1 MKKIGRL
8 RIKKVLLVI
17 FFLLTTAVLFSKI
30 ILKDIVQDDPEIF
43 TLHFTQEPVF
53 QLSNTP
59 VIIPPYSQWTAKP
72 CKEPQPNILAI
83 VHSSP
88 SHLLHRRAIRQT
100 WGSFS
105 PGKNMTIK
113 TVFVV
118 GRSKLPKIQQRL
130 EREADQHGDMV
141 VLEMVDSYTNL
152 TAKHLAGLRW
162 SIKNCP
168 RVAYIIKADDD
179 ALIDVRRALK
189 ILQSATLGRNVIA
202 CRIVP
207 EGTSPRRSG
216 KWMVTRQD
224 YPYQEYPE
232 YCSGLAYFGTMS
244 ALAGMYKA
252 ATSGKMP
259 YLWIDDVF
267 LTGFAATHAGVK
279 RLDMSVWFARTEQD
293 IIKWMKNGI
302 GEGHF
307 PWIVAEMSPRHW
319 PTDALSIWNR
329 IKQANN
335 KIPELTTNFNSLQQQ

>member
-8 RIKKVLLVI
+8 RIKRIIFII
-17 FFLLTTAVLFSKI
+17 FFLFSSAVILSKVI
-30 ILKDIVQDDPEIF
+30 TKDPTKDDPEIF
-43 TLHFTQEPVF
+43 SLPPAEEPVF
-53 QLSNTP
+53 QLPNTP
-59 VIIPPYSQWTAKP
+59 VIVPPYSQWIAKP
-72 CKEPQPNILAI
+72 CKEPQPTVLAI

-100 WGSFS
+100 WGSFP
-105 PGKNMTIK
+105 PGQNMTIK

-130 EREADQHGDMV
+130 EREAGQHGDIV
-141 VLEMVDSYTNL
+141 ALEMIDSYTNL

-162 SIKNCP
+162 GLKNCP
-168 RVAYIIKADDD
+168 RVAYIMKADDD
-179 ALIDVRRALK
+179 ALIDVRRAIK
-189 ILQSATLGRNVIA
+189 VLQSGSLGRNMLA

-244 ALAGMYKA
+244 AMAGMYQA

-267 LTGFAATHAGVK
+267 LTGFAATQAGVK
-279 RLDMSVWFARTEQD
+279 RLDMSVWFARTDQD
-293 IIKWMKNGI
+293 IIKWMKNGN
-302 GEGHF
+302 GERHF
-307 PWIVAEMSPRHW
+307 PWIVAEMSPRYW
-319 PTDALSIWNR
+319 PTDALSLWNR

-335 KIPELTTNFNSLQQQ
+335 GIPELTTEFNSLEQK